1 MALFIKYYHL
11 SDLLMSNSKSQFF
24 NFISRL
30 PIKAKFA
37 LSFTLILVIVSFSLL
52 THFVSEHEKDVMVH
66 LEKQVQSMAETLAL
80 GVGIALDS
88 NNFIAI
94 HEALN
99 SAKRDENLSYVVV
112 LDPDGIKIG
121 GFNTKKFE
129 DLNIKATNKYEV
141 FKIDNTLVESIP
153 VRFYQKNFGTLI
165 LGYSLE
171 EFYAEINDDLY
182 KGIVICLVIL
192 LAGVSMTVYISGLIT
207 RHLALLQKAAKE
219 FTQGKDDIEVEIP
232 SADEIGELG
241 QTFNLMTKSI
251 RNNIAN
257 LVRANK
263 LLADEIT
270 ERKAQEIALQSSQD
284 QLRNLSRR
292 VQSIQ
297 EEEKVRIA
305 RAIHDELGQ
314 NLTAISLEI
323 AWLEKKIPEKG
334 EFFLEK
340 FKSMYALINEG
351 IQKVQSIAT
360 ELRPQILD
368 VLGIC
373 DALKWQTREFQ
384 DRSGIQCKIEISPEK
399 FDVNPDLAIMLFRV
413 FQESLTNIARHSLA
427 SEVSI
432 RFQKFE
438 NSCRL
443 EVTDNGKGIEKEKI
457 SHPQSLGLMGMRERA
472 LLCDGELSI
481 EGIIGQGTTITINIP
496 INPKENNGT
505 PKN

>member
-1 MALFIKYYHL
+1 MP
-11 SDLLMSNSKSQFF
+11 DSKSQILKFV
-24 NFISRL
+24 SKL
-30 PIKAKFA
+30 PIKVKFA

-52 THFVSEHEKDVMVH
+52 THFVTEHEKDVMVH
-66 LEKQVQSMAETLAL
+66 LERQVQSMAETLAL

-112 LDPDGIKIG
+112 FDPDGVKIG
-121 GFNTKKFE
+121 GFNTKNFE

-141 FKIDNTLVESIP
+141 FKIDNILIESIP
-153 VRFYQKNFGTLI
+153 VRFYQKNFGTLV
-165 LGYSLE
+165 LGYSLD
-171 EFYAEINDDLY
+171 EFYAEIKDDLY

-192 LAGVSMTVYISGLIT
+192 LVGVSLTIYFSDLIT

-219 FTQGKDDIEVEIP
+219 FTQGKEDIEVDIP

-257 LVRANK
+257 LVRTNK
-263 LLADEIT
+263 LLGDEVA
-270 ERKAQEIALQSSQD
+270 ERKAQELALQNSED

-314 NLTAISLEI
+314 NLTAISLEV
-323 AWLEKKIPEKG
+323 AWLEKKIPDKG
-334 EFFLEK
+334 EFFMEK
-340 FKSMYALINEG
+340 LQSIYGLINEG

-360 ELRPQILD
+360 ELRPGILD

-373 DALKWQTREFQ
+373 DALKWQAREFQ
-384 DRSGIQCKIEISPEK
+384 DRTGIQCDIEISPEK
-399 FDVNPDLAIMLFRV
+399 FDLNPDRSIILFRI
-413 FQESLTNIARHSLA
+413 FQESLTNIARHANA

-438 NSCRL
+438 KSCRL
-443 EVTDNGKGIEKEKI
+443 EVKDNGRGIESEKI
-457 SHPQSLGLMGMRERA
+457 SHSTSLGLLGMRERV
-472 LLCDGELSI
+472 LLCDGELHI
-481 EGIIGQGTTITINIP
+481 EGVSGRGTTITINIP
-496 INPKENNGT
+496 INPKGNHGI
-505 PKN
+505 